1 MKIKVSEATKEER
14 TNLFNFL
21 LNQQKD
27 ELENSAFGF
36 VHKFNEIEEYL
47 DLIQESI
54 SIQKF
59 EIELDGIVKIIFNK
73 ISFNQGDIPEREFV
87 LQKNGKVEIKE
98 NGKISKSVFYYSSFY
113 EFEDNKFLDITND
126 DIIHF
131 SYI

>member
-27 ELENSAFGF
+27 ELENSALRF
-36 VHKFNEIEEYL
+36 VHKFDEVEEYL
-47 DLIQESI
+47 NLIQESI

-59 EIELDGIVKIIFNK
+59 EIEIDGIVKIIFNK
-73 ISFNQGDIPEREFV
+73 ISFSQGDIPESEFV

-113 EFEDNKFLDITND
+113 EFEDNKFLDITD
-126 DIIHF
+126 DDFIPF
-131 SYI
+131 S

>member
-21 LNQQKD
+21 VNRYKD
-27 ELENSAFGF
+27 ECENSPFGF
-36 VHKFNEIEEYL
+36 DIEFDEIDEYL

-73 ISFNQGDIPEREFV
+73 ISFVQGEIPESELVF
-87 LQKNGKVEIKE
+87 KNGKVVAKS
-98 NGKISKSVFYYSSFY
+98 NGKISKSVFHSSSFY

>member
-21 LNQQKD
+21 VNRYKD
-27 ELENSAFGF
+27 ECENSPFGF
-36 VHKFNEIEEYL
+36 DIEFDEIDEYL

-73 ISFNQGDIPEREFV
+73 ISFSQGDIPESEFV
-87 LQKNGKVEIKE
+87 LQKNGKVELKE

-113 EFEDNKFLDITND
+113 EFEDNKFLDITED
-126 DIIHF
+126 DIIPF
-131 SYI
+131 S

>member
-1 MKIKVSEATKEER
+1 MNVE
-14 TNLFNFL
+14 F
-21 LNQQKD
+21 D
-27 ELENSAFGF
+27 E
-36 VHKFNEIEEYL
+36 IDEYL

-73 ISFNQGDIPEREFV
+73 ISFVQGEIPESELVF
-87 LQKNGKVEIKE
+87 KNGKVVAKS
-98 NGKISKSVFYYSSFY
+98 NGKISKSVFHSSSFY

>member
-21 LNQQKD
+21 VNELKD
-27 ELENSAFGF
+27 ECKNSPFGF
-36 VHKFNEIEEYL
+36 DIEFDEIDEYL
-47 DLIQESI
+47 ALIQESI

-73 ISFNQGDIPEREFV
+73 ISFIQGELPESELV
-87 LQKNGKVEIKE
+87 YENGKVVSKS
-98 NGKISKSVFYYSSFY
+98 NGKMSKSVFHSSSFY

-126 DIIHF
+126 DLIPF
-131 SYI
+131 S

>member
-21 LNQQKD
+21 VNRYKD
-27 ELENSAFGF
+27 ECENSPF
-36 VHKFNEIEEYL
+36 VFDIEFDEIDEYL

-73 ISFNQGDIPEREFV
+73 ISFVQGEIPESELVF
-87 LQKNGKVEIKE
+87 KNGKVVAKS
-98 NGKISKSVFYYSSFY
+98 NGKISKSVFHSSSFY

-126 DIIHF
+126 DIIPF
-131 SYI
+131 TYY